1 VELGEPVL
9 GAVVPAAIIT
19 SEREVVFLTAPIT
32 LNHEYL
38 RIQVAESKKNVNCY
52 DSSCARDEFYFH
64 AYEIRVDKEL

>member
-32 LNHEYL
+32 LNHE
-38 RIQVAESKKNVNCY
+38 
-52 DSSCARDEFYFH
+52 SSFSVLG
-64 AYEIRVDKEL
+64 IVKTTLI